1 MDRAFSKR
9 FLSFSRS
16 LGQSMKFVNC
26 KLEGDI
32 FFFLFLAL
40 LVFLLS
46 SCFIRRA
53 RSGVFF
59 SGGGTR
65 QISAFSSFQFCCIL
79 SIYIFLIVSTF
90 PFALSFSHKISSSSP
105 SLIFNPAVGGIVI
118 GQKELGRGSR
128 STSTDYLI

>member
-1 MDRAFSKR
+1 MDRAFSKG

-26 KLEGDI
+26 KLDI
-32 FFFLFLAL
+32 FFLFLAL

-118 GQKELGRGSR
+118 GQKELGRDSR

>member
-1 MDRAFSKR
+1 MDRAFSKG

-26 KLEGDI
+26 KLDI
-32 FFFLFLAL
+32 FFLFLAL

-46 SCFIRRA
+46 SCFIRRV

-59 SGGGTR
+59 SGRGTR

>member
-1 MDRAFSKR
+1 MDRAFSKG
-9 FLSFSRS
+9 FLFFSRS

-32 FFFLFLAL
+32 FFSFSRSSRLPAL
-40 LVFLLS
+40 VLLYPPS
-46 SCFIRRA
+46 SIWC
-53 RSGVFF
+53 FF
-59 SGGGTR
+59 SGAGTR

-105 SLIFNPAVGGIVI
+105 SLIFNPAVGRIVI

>member
-32 FFFLFLAL
+32 FFLFLAL

-46 SCFIRRA
+46 SCFIRRV

-59 SGGGTR
+59 SVEELVR
-65 QISAFSSFQFCCIL
+65 YPRSPPFNFVVSYP
-79 SIYIFLIVSTF
+79 YIFS
-90 PFALSFSHKISSSSP
+90 LSFLHFRLLFL
-105 SLIFNPAVGGIVI
+105 SLTKFLLLLPLLFLIQLLA
-118 GQKELGRGSR
+118 ESLSGRKNSGEAR
-128 STSTDYLI
+128 VQRPPII

>member
-1 MDRAFSKR
+1 MDRAFSKG

-32 FFFLFLAL
+32 FFLFLAL

-46 SCFIRRA
+46 SCFIRRV

-105 SLIFNPAVGGIVI
+105 SLIFNPAVGRIVI

>member
-1 MDRAFSKR
+1 MDRAFSKG

-26 KLEGDI
+26 KLDI
-32 FFFLFLAL
+32 FFLFLAL

-105 SLIFNPAVGGIVI
+105 SLIFNPAVGRIVI

>member
-1 MDRAFSKR
+1 MDRAFSKG

-26 KLEGDI
+26 KLDI
-32 FFFLFLAL
+32 FFLFLAL